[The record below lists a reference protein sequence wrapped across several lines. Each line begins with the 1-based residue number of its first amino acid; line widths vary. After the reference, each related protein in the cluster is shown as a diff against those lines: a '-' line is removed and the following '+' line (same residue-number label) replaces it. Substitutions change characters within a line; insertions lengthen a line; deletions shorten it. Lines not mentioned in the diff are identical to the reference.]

1 MTARARP
8 EHPDLQ
14 RLATE
19 YASYSVLITTCDL
32 DSPGPLIVYAN
43 DEFTRMTQYRL
54 DEVIGRSPRLLQG
67 QDTDRAVLERL
78 KRQLTQ
84 GERFV
89 GCTTNYR
96 KDGSPFLL
104 EWTISAIPAGAD
116 SSLYVA
122 VQKDLSSRDAAEAEL
137 ATYQRALIEASN
149 RIQDLLRVIC
159 LADLRAEPG

>member
-1 MTARARP
+1 MTTRVCP
-8 EHPDLQ
+8 EHPNLQ

-19 YASYSVLITTCDL
+19 YASYSVLITTCEL
-32 DSPGPLIVYAN
+32 DAPGPLIVYAN

-54 DEVIGRSPRLLQG
+54 DEVMGRSPRLLQG
-67 QDTDRAVLERL
+67 PDTDRAVLDRL
-78 KRQLTQ
+78 KRQLSQ

-104 EWTISAIPAGAD
+104 EWTISAVPAGAD

-122 VQKDLSSRDAAEAEL
+122 VQKDLTGRDAAEAEL
-137 ATYQRALIEASN
+137 ASYQRALIEASN
-149 RIQDLLRVIC
+149 RVQELLRVIC
-159 LADLRAEPG
+159 LADLQSAPR

>member
-1 MTARARP
+1 MNTRART

-32 DSPGPLIVYAN
+32 DAPGPLIVYAN
-43 DEFTRMTQYRL
+43 DEFTNMTQYRL

-67 QDTDRAVLERL
+67 PDTDRTVLDRL
-78 KRQLTQ
+78 KHQLSQ

-104 EWTISAIPAGAD
+104 EWTISAVPAGAD
-116 SSLYVA
+116 NSLYVA
-122 VQKDLSSRDAAEAEL
+122 VQKDLTGRDAAEAEL
-137 ATYQRALIEASN
+137 ASYQRALIDASD
-149 RIQDLLRVIC
+149 RVQDLLRVIC
-159 LADLRAEPG
+159 LADLRSATG

>member
-1 MTARARP
+1 MTERARP

-32 DSPGPLIVYAN
+32 EAPGPLIVYAN

-67 QDTDRAVLERL
+67 PGTERSVMDRL
-78 KRQLTQ
+78 KRELTQ

-96 KDGSPFLL
+96 KDGRPFLL
-104 EWTISAIPAGAD
+104 EWTISPVPAGAD
-116 SSLYVA
+116 SKLYVA
-122 VQKDLSSRDAAEAEL
+122 VQKDLTGRDAAEAEL
-137 ATYQRALIEASN
+137 ASYQRALIEASN
-149 RIQDLLRVIC
+149 RVQELLRVIC
-159 LADLRAEPG
+159 LADLQTEPH